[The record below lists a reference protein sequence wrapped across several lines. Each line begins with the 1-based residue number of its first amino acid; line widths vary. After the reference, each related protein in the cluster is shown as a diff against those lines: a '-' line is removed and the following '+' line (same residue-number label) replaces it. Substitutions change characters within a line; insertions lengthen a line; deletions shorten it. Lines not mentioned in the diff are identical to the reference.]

1 LAERRSM
8 TLSAAVNAGLVR
20 ASVYGTGASSGDSI
34 ILKVTKTARAG
45 GDSLGLSVP
54 PGTRLASSD
63 SSAQSMVVAGVTGR
77 YNGRVVEPV
86 SRIFLSDKSLTP
98 TIRQPRRGAVLPVA
112 LSGSNSGN
120 APTAAASSGTY
131 LLEAYCTEFEKDNPG
146 NSTRFSFG
154 SVDRN

>member
-1 LAERRSM
+1 
-8 TLSAAVNAGLVR
+8 
-20 ASVYGTGASSGDSI
+20 
-34 ILKVTKTARAG
+34 
-45 GDSLGLSVP
+45 
-54 PGTRLASSD
+54 RLASSD

-154 SVDRN
+154 SVDRNLACILSKSDDIQVKQAAIWIYTDGVTYAHLTQKFPLSSSQWREAKSIIARCHLV